1 MQGRLAAEG
10 ARFVSTT
17 PQQFGA
23 YVKAEIARWA
33 PVVKASG
40 ARAD

>member
-1 MQGRLAAEG
+1 MQATPAAGREREVGDFLK
-10 ARFVSTT
+10 T
-17 PQQFGA
+17 
-23 YVKAEIARWA
+23 EIARWA